1 MTSQA
6 HTSAGLAPAVV
17 DLLTA
22 VEEALDLPLPSLD
35 DRDERAYHRLLERR
49 TTVVRIALASLLE
62 SADHGI
68 CGDAAW
74 IRAAVEETPLTYAVF
89 EPVPDGGAM

>member
-1 MTSQA
+1 MTSQPPA
-6 HTSAGLAPAVV
+6 PEGLAPAVV

-22 VEEALDLPLPSLD
+22 VVEALDLPLPSID

-49 TTVVRIALASLLE
+49 TTVVRIALSSLLE
-62 SADHGI
+62 SADQSI

-74 IRAAVEETPLTYAVF
+74 IRAAVRETPLAYAVF
-89 EPVPDGGAM
+89 EPAPDGGAV